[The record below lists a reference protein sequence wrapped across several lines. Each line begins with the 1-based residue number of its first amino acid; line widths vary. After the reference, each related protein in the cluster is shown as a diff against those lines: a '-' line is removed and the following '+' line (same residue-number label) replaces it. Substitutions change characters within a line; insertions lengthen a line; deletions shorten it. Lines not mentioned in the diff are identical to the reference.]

1 MKPPV
6 FLVGCLLLL
15 AACGGGGG
23 GGSSS
28 GGSSFSSLSSS
39 SSSSSSSSG
48 VTLTNFTT
56 ISVDP
61 GPVGAD
67 GNVNIGFV
75 TVKICAPGTTTCQT
89 IDHIIMDTGSVGL
102 RIENEALTP
111 AMRAALPHTTTAG
124 KGVGECYQY
133 VDGYVFGSVRTADFT
148 IGGEAVNDMPLLVIG
163 DSGDYAN
170 VPTDCSSGGGES
182 HDTIAD
188 FGANGIIGIGMGVSD
203 CGGYCAGTTNNGYYY
218 TCVAAACTATAL
230 ATSAQV
236 PNPVARMAVNNNGTV
251 IDLPAVAHPG
261 VAGLTGKL
269 YFGIGTQTNNALGN
283 RTILT
288 TSNGFLLTA
297 SYKGVNLTQSFIDSG
312 TNFYGFSDSAITGCT
327 GDLEGF
333 YCPTSSLDLTATLTG
348 RNGNT
353 ANVNFTID
361 NTDQLVQGPN
371 YVLPGLGGDPN
382 GFDNLQPYSNSFDF
396 GLPFFY
402 GRKVYTAISGRNAGG
417 TLGPYVAF

>member
-1 MKPPV
+1 MKRSV
-6 FLVGCLLLL
+6 FLVGFLLLL

-23 GGSSS
+23 GSSGGGSTTSGSSS
-28 GGSSFSSLSSS
+28 SSASSS
-39 SSSSSSSSG
+39 SSSSVALS
-48 VTLTNFTT
+48 NFTT
-56 ISVDP
+56 ISVDS
-61 GPVGAD
+61 GPAAAS

-102 RIENEALTP
+102 RIENEALST
-111 AMRAALPHTTTAG
+111 AMRAALPHTTTG
-124 KGVGECYQY
+124 SKGVGECYQY

-148 IGGEAVNDMPLLVIG
+148 IGGEAVSDMPLLVIG
-163 DSGDYAN
+163 DDGDYAN
-170 VPTDCSSGGGES
+170 VPTDCSSGGGDS

-203 CGGYCAGTTNNGYYY
+203 CGSYCAGTTSNGYYY
-218 TCVAAACTATAL
+218 TCVSANCTATML

-261 VAGLTGKL
+261 VVTLTGKL
-269 YFGIGTQTNNALGN
+269 YFGIGTQTNNALGSQ
-283 RTILT
+283 TILT
-288 TSNGFLLTA
+288 TSDGLITATYNGT
-297 SYKGVNLTQSFIDSG
+297 SLTQSFIDSG
-312 TNFYGFSDSAITGCT
+312 TNFYGFSDSAITACT
-327 GDLEGF
+327 GDLAGF
-333 YCPTSSLDLTATLTG
+333 YCPTSSLDLSATLAG
-348 RNGNT
+348 KNG
-353 ANVNFTID
+353 ASKVVAFTID

>member
-1 MKPPV
+1 MKRSM

-23 GGSSS
+23 GGGSSS
-28 GGSSFSSLSSS
+28 GGSSFSSSASSS
-39 SSSSSSSSG
+39 SSSSSSSS
-48 VTLTNFTT
+48 VTLANFTT

-61 GPVGAD
+61 GPAGAD

-111 AMRAALPHTTTAG
+111 AMRTALPHTMTGG

-148 IGGEAVNDMPLLVIG
+148 IGGESVSNMPLLVIG
-163 DSGDYAN
+163 DNGDYAN
-170 VPTDCSSGGGES
+170 VPTDCSSGGGDS

-203 CGGYCAGTTNNGYYY
+203 CGSYCAGTTNNGYYY
-218 TCVAAACTATAL
+218 TCVSANCTATIL

-236 PNPVARMAVNNNGTV
+236 PNPVARMAVNNNGTM

-261 VAGLTGKL
+261 VVGLTGKL
-269 YFGIGTQTNNALGN
+269 YFGISTQSNNQLGGQ
-283 RTILT
+283 TILA
-288 TSNGFLLTA
+288 TSNGLITA
-297 SYKGVNLTQSFIDSG
+297 TYKGVNLTQSFIDSG

-333 YCPTSSLDLTATLTG
+333 YCPTSSLDLTATLAG
-348 RNGNT
+348 NNG
-353 ANVNFTID
+353 ASKVVNFTID

-417 TLGPYVAF
+417 TVGPYVAF

>member
-1 MKPPV
+1 MKRAI

-23 GGSSS
+23 GSSG
-28 GGSSFSSLSSS
+28 GGSSFSSSSSASSS
-39 SSSSSSSSG
+39 SSSSSSS
-48 VTLTNFTT
+48 VTLANFTS

-75 TVKICAPGTTTCQT
+75 TVKICAPGATTCQT

-102 RIENEALTP
+102 RIENEALST
-111 AMRAALPHTTTAG
+111 AMRAALPHTMTGG

-148 IGGEAVNDMPLLVIG
+148 IGGESVSDMPLLVIG
-163 DSGDYAN
+163 EDGDYAN
-170 VPTDCSSGGGES
+170 IPTDCSSGGGDS

-203 CGGYCAGTTNNGYYY
+203 CGSYCAGTTNNGYYY
-218 TCVAAACTATAL
+218 TCVSASCTATAL

-261 VAGLTGKL
+261 VVGLTGKL
-269 YFGIGTQTNNALGN
+269 YFGIGTQTNNQLGGQ
-283 RTILT
+283 TVLT
-288 TSNGFLLTA
+288 TTNGLITA
-297 SYKGVNLTQSFIDSG
+297 TYKGVSLTQSFIDSG

-333 YCPTSSLDLTATLTG
+333 YCPTSSLDLSATLTG
-348 RNGNT
+348 SNGNT
-353 ANVNFTID
+353 ANVAFTID
-361 NTDQLVQGPN
+361 NTDQLVDTPY

-417 TLGPYVAF
+417 TMGPYVAF